1 MARLKSETQALHEAT
16 EARMPVMD
24 PALTREAYAG
34 LLAQLYA
41 LVAPLETRLLALDL
55 PASLSLED
63 RLKTP
68 ALRRDLA
75 ALGAAIPPERADGL
89 PASVPEGLGSLYVLE
104 GGTLGG
110 QIISRHLG
118 PRLGLEAG
126 AGLAYFSGYGPQT
139 GPMWK
144 RFGEAMTREVSP
156 EEEAAVVRGARE
168 TFLAF
173 GRALDTRPA

>member
-1 MARLKSETQALHEAT
+1 MARLKRETQALHGAT

-24 PALTREAYAG
+24 PALTRAAYAG
-34 LLAQLYA
+34 LLAQMYA
-41 LVAPLETRLLALDL
+41 LISPLETRLLALGL

-68 ALRRDLA
+68 ALRRDLS
-75 ALGAAIPPERADGL
+75 ALGVAVPTERADWL
-89 PASVPEGLGSLYVLE
+89 PGDVPAGLGTLYVLE

-110 QIISRHLG
+110 QIISRHLE
-118 PRLGLEAG
+118 PRLGLGAG

-144 RFGEAMTREVSP
+144 RFAEAMTREVGP
-156 EEEAAVVRGARE
+156 EVGDAVVEGARE

-173 GRALDTRPA
+173 GRALDTRPD